1 MQERLK
7 AEPTAVAN
15 FLRMRPSQPRAWA
28 RSRALASG
36 SLTIFDESERLELMR
51 SGLSYSQSG
60 RLRR

>member
-7 AEPTAVAN
+7 AGPTAVAN
-15 FLRMRPSQPRAWA
+15 FLRMRPSQPRACVAVRW
-28 RSRALASG
+28 RAG